1 MMNNQ
6 SNRREFTRVA
16 TTLTGKLS
24 AGEISATVSGQTTDI
39 SLGGLFLTCDASLPI
54 GTECKL
60 VLFFGEPNNQIRIEA
75 EGRIARVDSEGVG
88 VELTVV
94 ELGSFEHLRNL
105 VLYNT
110 SEPQQAEEEFR
121 SHLGIKRRTQ

>member
-1 MMNNQ
+1 MMNDQ

-24 AGEISATVSGQTTDI
+24 TSEISATVSGQTTDI
-39 SLGGLFLTCDASLPI
+39 SLGGLFLNCDAPLPI

-60 VLFFGEPNNQIRIEA
+60 VLFFREPSHQIRIEA
-75 EGRIARVDSEGVG
+75 EGKVTRVDSAGVG
-88 VELTVV
+88 VELTAV
-94 ELGSFEHLRNL
+94 ELSSFAHLRNL

-121 SHLGIKRRTQ
+121 SHLGIKRRTE

>member
-1 MMNNQ
+1 MNNQ

-24 AGEISATVSGQTTDI
+24 TSEISATVSGQTKDI
-39 SLGGLFLTCDASLPI
+39 SLGGLYLTCDTPLPI

-60 VLFFGEPNNQIRIEA
+60 VLFFGEPSNPMRIEA
-75 EGRIARVDSEGVG
+75 EGKVTRVDSAGVG
-88 VELTVV
+88 VELTAV

-121 SHLGIKRRTQ
+121 SHVGIKQQTE